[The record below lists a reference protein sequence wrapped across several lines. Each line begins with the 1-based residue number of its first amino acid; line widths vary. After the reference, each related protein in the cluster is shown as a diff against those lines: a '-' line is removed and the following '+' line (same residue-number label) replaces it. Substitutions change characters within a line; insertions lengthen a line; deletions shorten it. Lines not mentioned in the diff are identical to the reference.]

1 MESKHQIDLER
12 QRISR
17 DLHDNI
23 GSQLTNIATKLEI
36 TAYQVGKNQSSE
48 EIQERIEKVGDEAR
62 ITIGLLRETIWAI
75 QQDSFT
81 LEEFAGKLQQHLER
95 NISQP
100 TVYNFNLEK
109 PELNKTKKLNANQA
123 LNLFRIFQEAIQNIT
138 KHAQATEVN
147 VGLDFTESKLVLSI
161 RDNGLGMD
169 LESAKNKQ
177 NHYGLKNMQAR
188 AEEIGAEMRVA
199 SELGKG
205 ALVEIGITDLSSE

>member
-147 VGLDFTESKLVLSI
+147 VGLDFTKS
-161 RDNGLGMD
+161 
-169 LESAKNKQ
+169 
-177 NHYGLKNMQAR
+177 
-188 AEEIGAEMRVA
+188 
-199 SELGKG
+199 
-205 ALVEIGITDLSSE
+205 T

>member
-1 MESKHQIDLER
+1 
-12 QRISR
+12 
-17 DLHDNI
+17 
-23 GSQLTNIATKLEI
+23 
-36 TAYQVGKNQSSE
+36 
-48 EIQERIEKVGDEAR
+48 VGDEAR
-62 ITIGLLRETIWAI
+62 IAIGLLRETIWAI

-95 NISQP
+95 NIFQP
-100 TVYNFNLEK
+100 AVYNFNLEK

-147 VGLDFTESKLVLSI
+147 VGLDFTKSKLVLSI

-169 LESAKNKQ
+169 LESAKNEQ

-188 AEEIGAEMRVA
+188 AEEIGAEIRIE

-205 ALVEIGITDLSSE
+205 ALVQIGITDLSSE